1 MYHAI
6 VFLPL
11 VGFLI
16 AGIFGRVL
24 GARPSELITTALL
37 FIAAVLSWVSFIH
50 VGFGEGATRVQVAQW
65 MSVGDLQVD
74 WAFRI
79 DTLTAMMLVVVNTVS
94 ALVHLY
100 SIGYMH
106 EDPHRPRFFAYLSLF
121 TFAML
126 MLVTADNLIQMFFGW
141 EGVGLASYL
150 LIGFWYQK
158 DSANAAAMKAFIVNR
173 VGDFGFLLG
182 IFTIF
187 VLFNGVTF
195 DGIFPRVAE
204 FANARFTFLG
214 IEWHALT
221 IACLLLFMGAMGKSA
236 QFLLHTWLPD
246 AMEGPTPVSA
256 LIHAATMVTAGVFM
270 VARLSPVFEYAPA
283 ALTVVTVIGGI
294 TAFFAATI
302 GLVQNDIKRVIAYST
317 CSQLGY
323 MFVGL
328 GVGAYGAGV
337 FHLFTHAF
345 FKALLFLGAGSVI
358 HAMHHEQD
366 IRHMGALRRYIP
378 FTTAMMAVGTL
389 ALTGFPFTAGY
400 YSKDAIIEAAY
411 AAHSSAGSFAFLATV
426 VAAFMTSFY
435 SWRLFFLTFEG
446 TARWGHG
453 HHAPSAHEGV
463 EHDKSGHDVEPGS
476 QAQHEHGHDDH
487 AHGHHG
493 SHLPHESPLVMLVP
507 LLVLAIGAVLAGV
520 IFHGAFIGEGY
531 EEFWKGAIFTG
542 PNNHILETMHHLPG
556 WVPLLPTI
564 MMILGFLVAV
574 YMYIIDAKQPAKLAA
589 DHPILYRFLLNKWYF
604 DELYDAIF
612 VRPAMAIGRF
622 FWRTGDQRIIDG
634 LGPDGI
640 SARVLDVTRGVVRV
654 QTGYVYH
661 YAFAMLIGVA
671 ALVTFYLFRGAH

>member
-16 AGIFGRVL
+16 AGLFGRVL
-24 GARPSELITTALL
+24 GARPSEIVTTALL
-37 FIAAVLSWVSFIH
+37 FVAAVLSWVSFIQ
-50 VGFGEGATRVQVAQW
+50 VGFGDGATRVQIAQW
-65 MSVGDLQVD
+65 MSVGDLRVD

-126 MLVTADNLIQMFFGW
+126 MLVTADNLVQMFFGW

-182 IFTIF
+182 IFTVF

-195 DGIFPRVAE
+195 DAIFSRVGE
-204 FANARFTFLG
+204 FANAKFHFLG

-294 TAFFAATI
+294 TAFFAATV

-323 MFVGL
+323 MFVAL

-366 IRHMGALRRYIP
+366 MRHMGALRRYIP
-378 FTTAMMAVGTL
+378 ITTAMMAIGTL

-411 AAHSSAGSFAFLATV
+411 ASHSSAGSFAFLATV

-435 SWRLFFLTFEG
+435 SWRLFFMTFEG
-446 TARWGHG
+446 SARWGHG
-453 HHAPSAHEGV
+453 DHAHAHAPHDHEGV
-463 EHDKSGHDVEPGS
+463 EHDAHGRDVEAAS
-476 QAQHEHGHDDH
+476 HAQHEHGH
-487 AHGHHG
+487 HGGHT
-493 SHLPHESPLVMLVP
+493 PHESPLVMLLP
-507 LLVLAIGAVLAGV
+507 LFVLAAGAVVAGAV
-520 IFHGAFIGEGY
+520 FHGAFLGEGY
-531 EEFWKGAIFTG
+531 EEFWKGALFTR
-542 PNNHILETMHHLPG
+542 PENKILEAMHHLPV
-556 WVPLLPTI
+556 WVPLLPTL
-564 MMILGFLVAV
+564 MMALGFALAY
-574 YMYIIDAKQPAKLAA
+574 YMYIVDAKQPAKLAA